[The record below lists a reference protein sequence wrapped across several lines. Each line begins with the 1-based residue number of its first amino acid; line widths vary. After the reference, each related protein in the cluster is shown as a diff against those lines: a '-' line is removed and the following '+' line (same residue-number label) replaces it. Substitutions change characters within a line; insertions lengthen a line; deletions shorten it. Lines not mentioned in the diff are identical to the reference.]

1 MNFSIR
7 AQGGA
12 TGRFERFSQNAIY
25 RLSEPIY
32 FDVLL
37 HKVPLKCFKL
47 QFKPKKILEKWIR
60 PDIWPFFGGAFWY
73 FIHLG
78 L

>member
-12 TGRFERFSQNAIY
+12 TGRFELFSQNAIY
-25 RLSEPIY
+25 RLREPIY

-47 QFKPKKILEKWIR
+47 QFKPKKIWTNEYGLR
-60 PDIWPFFGGAFWY
+60 YGHFLAVRFGISY
-73 FIHLG
+73 I
-78 L
+78 

>member
-12 TGRFERFSQNAIY
+12 TGRFERFSRNAIY
-25 RLSEPIY
+25 RLIEPIY

-47 QFKPKKILEKWIR
+47 QFKPKKFLDK
-60 PDIWPFFGGAFWY
+60 
-73 FIHLG
+73 
-78 L
+78 